1 MLYLVNQLPH
11 GFTYKTNNKHQNMKK
26 ELLTRIIMVGSLVFI
41 TGLTI
46 TMTALGVVGGTEE
59 ARTSLSELYTQ
70 KSTIDQELS
79 VSLLKQAEAN
89 KEVETLRDERSE
101 VQKIIDEAIHKPEQD
116 FHDLMIIKAAE
127 EDPVFQ

>member
-1 MLYLVNQLPH
+1 
-11 GFTYKTNNKHQNMKK
+11 MKK